1 MSTVEGTVGG
11 ESRLVLDRREA
22 IRARRRRRVRSAI
35 HVVVSNPLTL
45 IGFLIVAGLVV
56 IAVIGPSISPYDP
69 IEIDV
74 NNPLLP
80 PSSEHW
86 FGTDTAGRD
95 ILSRVLYGT
104 RISLRIGAL
113 AVGTIMLV
121 GVPLGLVA
129 GTIGGWVDAV
139 IMRVADVF
147 LAFPTL
153 VLALAIATA
162 LGGGMQNVIVAV
174 AIAGW
179 PWYARLVRSVVLS
192 VRRDGYV
199 EAALLSGASWPRIV
213 RRHIFPNS
221 FGPVI
226 VQASQDMG
234 YTILLAASLGFIGVG
249 VKIPTPEWG
258 AMINDGRS
266 VFMDQWWVAGFP
278 GLAIIVTVLAF
289 SLLGDGVRDILDP
302 KLRR

>member
-1 MSTVEGTVGG
+1 MSAVEGTVGG
-11 ESRLVLDRREA
+11 ESRFVLDRREA
-22 IRARRRRRVRSAI
+22 IRARRRRRLRSAI
-35 HVVVSNPLTL
+35 HVVLSNPLTL

-56 IAVIGPSISPYDP
+56 IAVIGPFISPYDP

-95 ILSRVLYGT
+95 VLSRVLYGT
-104 RISLRIGAL
+104 RISLRIGVL

-129 GTIGGWVDAV
+129 GTIGGRVDSV

-162 LGGGMQNVIVAV
+162 LGGGMENVIVAV

-199 EAALLSGASWPRIV
+199 EAALVSGASWPRIV

>member
-113 AVGTIMLV
+113 AVGTIMLG

-129 GTIGGWVDAV
+129 GTIGGGGDAG

>member
-1 MSTVEGTVGG
+1 MSALYASIGEDSVG
-11 ESRLVLDRREA
+11 VVDRREA
-22 IRARRRRRVRSAI
+22 VRERRRRRLRSGI
-35 HVVVSNPLTL
+35 HVVASNPLTL
-45 IGFLIVAGLVV
+45 LGFVVVSGLVV
-56 IAVIGPSISPYDP
+56 VAVFGPFFAPHNP
-69 IEIDV
+69 VEIDV
-74 NNPLLP
+74 NHPLLP
-80 PSSEHW
+80 PSGDHW
-86 FGTDTAGRD
+86 FGTDAAGRD
-95 ILSRVLYGT
+95 ILSRVIYGT
-104 RISLRIGAL
+104 RISLRIGLL
-113 AVGTIMLV
+113 AVGAIMLA

-129 GTIGGWVDAV
+129 GTVGGWVDAL

-192 VRRDGYV
+192 VRQDGYI
-199 EAALLSGASWPRIV
+199 EAALLAGASWPRIV
-213 RRHIFPNS
+213 RRHILPNS

-258 AMINDGRS
+258 AMINDGRD
-266 VFMDQWWVAGFP
+266 VFMDQWWVACFP
-278 GLAIIVTVLAF
+278 GLAIVVTVLAF
-289 SLLGDGVRDILDP
+289 SLLGDGIRDILDP